1 MKLEG
6 RWRIIE
12 MELWDHDAIDL
23 VGPGLIEI
31 RSDGTGSLGF
41 IAVEGWMDI
50 RDVDRAGLSQASS
63 SRGKATT
70 RAMRPVAADGQRSRK
85 TAR

>member
-1 MKLEG
+1 MKIEG

-12 MELWDHDAIDL
+12 MELWDRDAIDL
-23 VGPGLIEI
+23 VGPGFIEI
-31 RSDGTGSLGF
+31 RSDGTGSLRF

-50 RDVDRAGLSQASS
+50 REVDAGVPSIEFSWEGNDEGDAAS
-63 SRGKATT
+63 G
-70 RAMRPVAADGQRSRK
+70 AAGQRCRT